1 MFCINSGTCR
11 KVCIQRTSPGATEP
25 GGCGDGIVGVVVG
38 VALDVVGKD
47 SEGIIGCSV
56 GRR

>member
-11 KVCIQRTSPGATEP
+11 KVCIKRNSPGATEP
-25 GGCGDGIVGVVVG
+25 GVCGDGIVGVVVG
-38 VALDVVGKD
+38 VALDVVGMD